1 MSNTSAAEFND
12 WMSRQTL
19 EINDD
24 ELNIHSGL
32 DTDVGDLPDNI
43 SWGVDVEDSLVDS
56 HLPSIVGVRS
66 LTARRF
72 ADDKLQE
79 LSWHANGSADFQV
92 LAESLVLELKAY
104 FLEGFDFS

>member
-1 MSNTSAAEFND
+1 MGCYTAIAVCQKKNEYNF
-12 WMSRQTL
+12 SRNSFLISGYQIRQQRSSTTGCRKTL

-24 ELNIHSGL
+24 DLNIHSGL

-66 LTARRF
+66 LTAR
-72 ADDKLQE
+72 
-79 LSWHANGSADFQV
+79 
-92 LAESLVLELKAY
+92 
-104 FLEGFDFS
+104 